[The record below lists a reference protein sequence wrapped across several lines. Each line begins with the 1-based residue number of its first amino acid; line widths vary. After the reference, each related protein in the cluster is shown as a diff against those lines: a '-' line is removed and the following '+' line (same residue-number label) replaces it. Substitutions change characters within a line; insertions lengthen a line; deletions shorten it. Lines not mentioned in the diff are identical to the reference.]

1 MRPDKQK
8 LHATQESGMKD
19 EQKDIANDRQ
29 PEALSKRGHET
40 EKSGQ
45 GHVRRRDG
53 STDGEGN
60 DRHDEP
66 RPPSAG
72 S

>member
-8 LHATQESGMKD
+8 LDATQHSGMKD
-19 EQKDIANDRQ
+19 EAKDLAADRQ
-29 PEALSKRGHET
+29 PRAPYRQGHQA

-53 STDGEGN
+53 S
-60 DRHDEP
+60 RDEKGRP
-66 RPPSAG
+66 RTNP
-72 S
+72 

>member
-8 LHATQESGMKD
+8 LDATQHSGKKD
-19 EQKDIANDRQ
+19 EAKDLADDRQ
-29 PEALSKRGHET
+29 PRAASKQGHAS

-53 STDGEGN
+53 S
-60 DRHDEP
+60 RDEKGTP
-66 RPPSAG
+66 RTNP
-72 S
+72 

>member
-8 LHATQESGMKD
+8 LDATQHSGMKD
-19 EQKDIANDRQ
+19 EASDLANDRQ
-29 PEALSKRGHET
+29 PRATSKQGHQT

-53 STDGEGN
+53 SS
-60 DRHDEP
+60 DEKGTP
-66 RPPSAG
+66 RTNP
-72 S
+72 